1 MRLIAL
7 LARVSTVGERI
18 DSLAIP
24 GSEMLI
30 FLSFSSSSVFSLL
43 PPRPKIFHGRDVEVN
58 DIVTTL
64 KQDSPRVAILGTGGI
79 GKTALALTAI
89 HHSDIEA
96 IFTHRYFISCESASN
111 SADIVSALA
120 AQLDIADS
128 AQALKA
134 VVRHLSSAAA
144 AERTLLVLDNLETPW
159 EPPTSRGDVEG
170 VLTHLTDIPHLGLLV
185 SLPCHVRFHYYSATL
200 GYDAWSRTTRQG
212 AMDAAVPS
220 AIGAALPRGCDADA
234 SGYSR

>member
-1 MRLIAL
+1 
-7 LARVSTVGERI
+7 
-18 DSLAIP
+18 
-24 GSEMLI
+24 
-30 FLSFSSSSVFSLL
+30 
-43 PPRPKIFHGRDVEVN
+43 VN

-89 HHSDIEA
+89 HHPDIEA

-159 EPPTSRGDVEG
+159 EPPTLRGDVEG
-170 VLTHLTDIPHLGLLV
+170 MLTHLTDIPHLGLLV
-185 SLPCHVRFHYYSATL
+185 SLPYHARFFFTIIQPL
-200 GYDAWSRTTRQG
+200 
-212 AMDAAVPS
+212 
-220 AIGAALPRGCDADA
+220 
-234 SGYSR
+234 